1 MVSYFIMCLLMSFV
15 SIATHVMVQMYFEGH
30 EAFNDPVETS
40 PGLRHYEALKVPV
53 Y

>member
-1 MVSYFIMCLLMSFV
+1 MIIGWIMFALLIFSNV
-15 SIATHVMVQMYFEGH
+15 AVHVIIQRYFEGH
-30 EAFNDPVETS
+30 EAFNDPAAAS

>member
-1 MVSYFIMCLLMSFV
+1 MVSYFIMCILMSFV

-40 PGLRHYEALKVPV
+40 PGRSRYRCLESRI
-53 Y
+53 